1 MRGST
6 SRRSRSI
13 RWDFP
18 SFSEGLSLRVPRSG
32 GMSEC
37 LSYFPSFSEGLS
49 LRAHSTRAGRVKH
62 FTFPFLFGRAF
73 IEARKPAGSQLS
85 GQFPFLLGRAFI
97 EARRSAIISLSATA
111 NFPFFL
117 EGLSL
122 RLDRV
127 AVIVRQ
133 RRDFPSFFGRGFIEA
148 RLCMPPWQPTSSF
161 PSFWEGLS
169 LRPTVPRPGRS
180 VSAPDFPS
188 FSGGLSLRRLRHPHY
203 SC

>member
-1 MRGST
+1 MP
-6 SRRSRSI
+6 SRANA
-13 RWDFP
+13 DFP
-18 SFSEGLSLRVPRSG
+18 SFWEGLSLRQAAACG
-32 GMSEC
+32 QD
-37 LSYFPSFSEGLS
+37 L
-49 LRAHSTRAGRVKH
+49 GRPG
-62 FTFPFLFGRAF
+62 FPFLFGRAF

-148 RLCMPPWQPTSSF
+148 PT
-161 PSFWEGLS
+161 
-169 LRPTVPRPGRS
+169 
-180 VSAPDFPS
+180 APALFLLTRS
-188 FSGGLSLRRLRHPHY
+188 FSLPFRKGFHRGDGYVANNGYVWFIFLPIRRGFL
-203 SC
+203 